1 MKLPKKPRKPRWID
15 RNHRAMLPADVRIK
29 TLKSKIL
36 IISILVLSTFC
47 NQNTELEPQKF
58 T

>member
-1 MKLPKKPRKPRWID
+1 MYYKGGNVMKLPKKPGKPGWID

-36 IISILVLSTFC
+36 IISIIVFRTF
-47 NQNTELEPQKF
+47 
-58 T
+58 